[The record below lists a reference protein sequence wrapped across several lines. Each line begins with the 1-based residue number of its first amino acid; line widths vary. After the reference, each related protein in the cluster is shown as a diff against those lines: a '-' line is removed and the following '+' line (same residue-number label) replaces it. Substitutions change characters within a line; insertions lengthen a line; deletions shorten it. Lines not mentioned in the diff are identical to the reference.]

1 MKAGLITAAALG
13 SAAFAIAPARAADDF
28 AFRSNDNA
36 VWATVGSQRLDYAEN
51 WQGQTV
57 DSERGWLPGGTVG
70 ASILTVDDGRAP
82 LRNFYARLEGSY
94 SAGSADYRGQYQ
106 NGTATTTTTNETM
119 WTGSARVGRAFMVM
133 PVALIPYAELG
144 YRYWDRNITGSGG
157 YDETYHNGTY
167 AAGLMVQYSPLR
179 RWMLTGDG
187 AFGYTFMARMHAG
200 DPYGAN
206 YTLGGEPAWHVG
218 GQIGY
223 TFTKQL
229 EAIGTIRFSQLSYG
243 LSPGVN
249 TPLGTAMEPD
259 SVTRETTLQVGLSY
273 HFF

>member
-1 MKAGLITAAALG
+1 MKAELITAAALG
-13 SAAFAIAPARAADDF
+13 LAAAATPAQAADDF
-28 AFRSNDNA
+28 PFRANDNA
-36 VWATVGSQRLDYAEN
+36 VWATIGGQHLNYAET
-51 WQGQTV
+51 WQGQTP
-57 DSERGWLPGGTVG
+57 DSESGWLPGGSVG

-94 SAGSADYRGQYQ
+94 SAGAADYRGQYQ
-106 NGTATTTTTNETM
+106 NGTATTTTTDETVI
-119 WTGSARVGRAFMVM
+119 TGSARVGRAFMLL

-157 YDETYHNGTY
+157 YDETYHNLSY
-167 AAGLMVQYSPLR
+167 AGGLMVQYSPMR

-187 AFGYTFMARMHAG
+187 AFGYTFQARMHAQE
-200 DPYGAN
+200 PYNAN
-206 YTLGGEPAWHVG
+206 YTLGGEPTWHVG
-218 GQIGY
+218 GQVGY
-223 TFTKQL
+223 TFSRQW
-229 EAIGTIRFSQLSYG
+229 EAIGLVRYTQLGYG

-259 SVTRETTLQVGLSY
+259 SITRETTLQVGLSY